1 VKFVYRRWLNKL
13 INFSKGHNISKTII
27 MKINCSKFILVL
39 GLIIF
44 CTKDVLLKVY
54 DKCDLAQELLSKDEI
69 VFNDVNTC
77 KWFNLDN
84 NFIIYFNWQTIMKQ
98 FWNNYVS
105 KLGLCIIEGE
115 SSYNTTAYHTGNW
128 DGSDDHGLFQ
138 VFLSSSIFEWII
150 KFIYRSM
157 IDIGVTLKMESQ
169 PLMYV
174 HFLVTVSLTLSEFF
188 SHFIQIF
195 NSKTINMR
203 QIIWKNGFM
212 F

>member
-1 VKFVYRRWLNKL
+1 MYRWWLNKL
-13 INFSKGHNISKTII
+13 INFSKGHNSSKTII

-98 FWNNYVS
+98 LCFKIRALHYWRWKFLQHNCLSYRQLGRKWWSRIVSGILEFINIWMNN
-105 KLGLCIIEGE
+105 
-115 SSYNTTAYHTGNW
+115 
-128 DGSDDHGLFQ
+128 
-138 VFLSSSIFEWII
+138 
-150 KFIYRSM
+150 
-157 IDIGVTLKMESQ
+157 
-169 PLMYV
+169 
-174 HFLVTVSLTLSEFF
+174 
-188 SHFIQIF
+188 
-195 NSKTINMR
+195 
-203 QIIWKNGFM
+203 
-212 F
+212 